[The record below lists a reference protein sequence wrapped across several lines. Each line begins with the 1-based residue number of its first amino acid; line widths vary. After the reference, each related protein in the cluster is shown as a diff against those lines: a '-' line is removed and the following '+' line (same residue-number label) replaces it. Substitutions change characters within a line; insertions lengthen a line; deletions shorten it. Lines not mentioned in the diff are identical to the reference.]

1 MLGLR
6 SARPPA
12 VVAVLAVGALML
24 GTGSA
29 TAGHVTDPR
38 TKNLHPMGH
47 IEEPASLLTG
57 PPTIHTDI
65 FGHEPG
71 GGVQA
76 LPLQRERDGQGCQAE
91 PPQPADPGVHALG
104 DRSRD
109 VVDRRRGGLIEGGT
123 SGGRP
128 SSCPQWRRSRRRAA
142 RRMDALAA
150 RSCRRVTAR
159 GQPDRCKGERDRTSE
174 RTLPCPAATRQ
185 VRAPRRGGPC

>member
-65 FGHEPG
+65 AFWGKTA
-71 GGVQA
+71 VQGNW
-76 LPLQRERDGQGCQAE
+76 LGCNIRDLWRRAT
-91 PPQPADPGVHALG
+91 
-104 DRSRD
+104 RSR
-109 VVDRRRGGLIEGGT
+109 
-123 SGGRP
+123 SP
-128 SSCPQWRRSRRRAA
+128 S
-142 RRMDALAA
+142 
-150 RSCRRVTAR
+150 
-159 GQPDRCKGERDRTSE
+159 
-174 RTLPCPAATRQ
+174 PAVRATR
-185 VRAPRRGGPC
+185 AT